1 MEYVNGGFLHGY
13 LKGKLNRQIAE
24 IEAKYVWK

>member
-1 MEYVNGGFLHGY
+1 MEYVNSGSLHGY

-24 IEAKYVWK
+24 IEAKYVW